1 MEHET
6 RNTKRETRN
15 IHFFEQSMRWFG
27 PDDPVSLQDIRQAG
41 ASQVVTALHQYAS
54 GEIWSEAAIVERKK
68 LIEAAGLH
76 WTVVESVN
84 VSEDIKRQTGD
95 YKKHIEN
102 YNITL
107 QHLANHGIKVVTY
120 NFMPVIDWVR
130 TNLFY
135 TVEDGS
141 KAMYFEKLA
150 FIAFDLFVLK
160 RPNAAN
166 EYSSTEIEA
175 ATTRFQS
182 MTTEEIEV
190 LLSVMLAG
198 LPGSDD
204 NYTIAQILDNLA
216 KYSDIDDRKLRE
228 NLYFFLNEVAPF
240 ADTVGIRLA
249 IHADDPPFSV
259 LGLPRITSTEDDI
272 RQLFEAV
279 PCKANG
285 LCFCSGSFGTR
296 RDNDLSG
303 MVERLGDRIYF
314 AHLRSTQHDDK
325 GNFYEANHLEGD
337 TDMFSIVRNLV
348 ILMNEK
354 RNESIPIRPD
364 HGHQM
369 LDDIKKTQKHFGYS
383 AIGRLRGLAELRGLE
398 MGISKTLY
406 E

>member
-1 MEHET
+1 
-6 RNTKRETRN
+6 
-15 IHFFEQSMRWFG
+15 
-27 PDDPVSLQDIRQAG
+27 
-41 ASQVVTALHQYAS
+41 
-54 GEIWSEAAIVERKK
+54 
-68 LIEAAGLH
+68 
-76 WTVVESVN
+76 
-84 VSEDIKRQTGD
+84 
-95 YKKHIEN
+95 
-102 YNITL
+102 
-107 QHLANHGIKVVTY
+107 
-120 NFMPVIDWVR
+120 
-130 TNLFY
+130 
-135 TVEDGS
+135 
-141 KAMYFEKLA
+141 MYFEKLA

-296 RDNDLSG
+296 RDNDLAG

-314 AHLRSTQHDDK
+314 AHLRSTHHDDK

-348 ILMNEK
+348 IMMNEK

-369 LDDIKKTQKHFGYS
+369 LDDMKKTQKHFGYS

-406 E
+406 Q

>member
-1 MEHET
+1 M
-6 RNTKRETRN
+6 KS
-15 IHFFEQSMRWFG
+15 FEQSMRWFG
-27 PDDPVSLQDIRQAG
+27 PADSVSLQDIRQAG
-41 ASQVVTALHQYAS
+41 ASHVVTALHQYVS
-54 GEIWSEAAIVERKK
+54 GETWPEAAIVERKK
-68 LIEAAGLH
+68 MIETAGLQ
-76 WTVVESVN
+76 WSVVESVN

-95 YKKHIEN
+95 FIQHIEN
-102 YNITL
+102 YKITL
-107 QHLANHGIKVVTY
+107 QHLANQGIRVVTY

-160 RPNAAN
+160 RPNAAD
-166 EYSSTEIEA
+166 EYTSDEIDA
-175 ATTRFQS
+175 ATLRFQS
-182 MTTEEIEV
+182 MTKEEVDV

-204 NYTIAQILDNLA
+204 KYTIAQILDNLA
-216 KYSDIDDRKLRE
+216 KYADIDDRKLCE

-240 ADTVGIRLA
+240 AESVGIRLA
-249 IHADDPPFSV
+249 IHADDPPFPV
-259 LGLPRITSTEDDI
+259 LGLPRIVSTEDDI
-272 RQLFEAV
+272 HKLFEAV

-285 LCFCSGSFGTR
+285 LCFCTGSFGAR
-296 RDNDLSG
+296 RDSDLAG
-303 MVERLGDRIYF
+303 IVERLGDRIYF
-314 AHLRSTQHDDK
+314 AHLRSTQHDDH
-325 GNFYEANHLEGD
+325 GNFYETNHLEGD

-354 RNESIPIRPD
+354 LNESIPIRPD

-369 LDDIKKTQKHFGYS
+369 LDDLKKPQKYFGYS

-398 MGISKTLY
+398 MGIAKSLY
-406 E
+406 Q